1 MKEGTVDFIA
11 KGDCVAEMKKLPAES
26 VDVIFAD
33 PPYYMQLGGDLNR
46 PDSSSV
52 KGVDDE
58 WDKFDSF
65 EAYDKFS
72 KEWILEAK
80 RIMKP
85 DASFWVIG
93 SYHNIFRIGKLLQDL
108 GFWIRN
114 DIIWVK
120 NNPMPNFKGTRF
132 TNAHETLLWCTKSKE
147 ARPTFNYHA
156 MKTFNDDKQ
165 MRSDWNLPICSG
177 GERFRDKNGDSVHST
192 QKPKALLYR
201 VILSTSKKG
210 DIILDPFFGSGT
222 TGVVA
227 KELGRHYI
235 GLEKEEK
242 YIKVAKQRIAEV
254 EIPDEKILSI
264 SQKKPP
270 LKIPFGSLLTQG
282 FLNAGDILFAKNG
295 KIKATVRVDGSLKT
309 DEGIEGSI
317 HKVGATVQNKSAC
330 NGWSFWSTKKD
341 GKTISIDTLRH
352 EIADLK
358 KVA

>member
-1 MKEGTVDFIA
+1 MGKDKVDFIMQ
-11 KGDCVAEMKKLPAES
+11 GDCVANMKKLPDAS
-26 VDVIFAD
+26 VDLIFAD
-33 PPYYMQLGGDLNR
+33 PPYYMQLGGELNR
-46 PDSSSV
+46 PDASSV
-52 KGVDDE
+52 KSVDDA

-65 EAYDKFS
+65 QAYDTFS
-72 KEWILEAK
+72 KEWISEAK

-93 SYHNIFRIGKLLQDL
+93 SYHNIFRIGNLLQDL

-132 TNAHETLLWCTKSKE
+132 TNAHETLLWCTKSKDS
-147 ARPTFNYHA
+147 RPTFNYHA
-156 MKTFNDDKQ
+156 MKIFNDDKQ

-177 GERFRDKNGDSVHST
+177 SERFRDKDGASIHST

-201 VILSTSKKG
+201 VILSTSNTG
-210 DIILDPFFGSGT
+210 DVVLDPFFGSGT

-242 YIKVAKQRIAEV
+242 YINVAQQRIAEV
-254 EIPDEKILSI
+254 SAPDEKILSMT
-264 SQKKPP
+264 QKNPP
-270 LKIPFGSLLTQG
+270 VKVPFGSLLTQG
-282 FLNAGDILFAKNG
+282 LIHAGDTLFAKNG
-295 KIKATVRVDGSLKT
+295 TVKATVRVDGSLKT
-309 DEGIEGSI
+309 ASGVEGSI

-330 NGWSFWSTKKD
+330 NGWSFWSVSKNGED
-341 GKTISIDTLRH
+341 VSIDTLRH
-352 EIADLK
+352 QIAK
-358 KVA
+358 KAA